1 MNVNGIEATG
11 YEIGKTMV
19 HTAKDGS
26 QRFDRGIAGE
36 KPGKSL
42 PFGTVLTEKEL
53 YQYVDNKM
61 KQNQCSK
68 KSLEDMIKDSCI
80 GWSTATFKFVGE
92 SKSYNYYDFIKEM
105 EMRSKNNG

>member
-1 MNVNGIEATG
+1 MSVNGIGTTG
-11 YEIGKTMV
+11 CEIGKTMV
-19 HTAKDGS
+19 HTVTDGS

-61 KQNQCSK
+61 KQNQCNK
-68 KSLEDMIKDSCI
+68 KSLEDMIKDSCV
-80 GWSTATFKFVGE
+80 GWSTAAFKFVGE
-92 SKSYNYYDFIKEM
+92 SKSYDYYDFIKEM
-105 EMRSKNNG
+105 KMEN